1 MVNES
6 RMGIYEYVEN
16 ILTSITENVY
26 LMEEPQEL
34 TEDDTTNGFIVV
46 TVGDLLDASEFRD
59 SAFGYARVFIRCY
72 VPPISRG
79 RLNVAKYKQFEDA
92 INAAINLAAD
102 ADNEGAY
109 WIDED
114 SVVSTDGKDE
124 GNANNTYYMFIK
136 SFIVV
141 VDAEQQN
148 N

>member
-34 TEDDTTNGFIVV
+34 TEDDTTNGFIVI
-46 TVGDLLDASEFRD
+46 TVGDLVDASEFKD
-59 SAFGYARVFIRCY
+59 STFGYARVYIRCY

-79 RLNVAKYKQFEDA
+79 RLDTVKYKQFEDA
-92 INAAINLAAD
+92 INAAVERAAE
-102 ADNEGAY
+102 ADNNGTY

-114 SVVSTDGKDE
+114 SILSSDGKDE
-124 GNANNTYYMFIK
+124 GNANNTFYMFIK
-136 SFIVV
+136 SFIVEI
-141 VDAEQQN
+141 DGEQQN

>member
-6 RMGIYEYVEN
+6 RMGIYEYIEN

-46 TVGDLLDASEFRD
+46 TVGDLIDASEFRD

-79 RLNVAKYKQFEDA
+79 RLDAVKYKQFEDA

-114 SVVSTDGKDE
+114 SVVSTDGKDD
-124 GNANNTYYMFIK
+124 GNANNAYYMFIK

>member
-6 RMGIYEYVEN
+6 RMGIYEYIEN

-46 TVGDLLDASEFRD
+46 TVGDLLDASEFKY
-59 SAFGYARVFIRCY
+59 SAFGYARVYIRCY

-79 RLNVAKYKQFEDA
+79 RLDTVKYKQFEDA
-92 INAAINLAAD
+92 INAAIDHAAE
-102 ADNEGAY
+102 ADNNGTY

-114 SVVSTDGKDE
+114 SLVSTDGKED

>member
-1 MVNES
+1 
-6 RMGIYEYVEN
+6 MGIYEYVEN

-34 TEDDTTNGFIVV
+34 TEDDATNGFIVV
-46 TVGDLLDASEFRD
+46 TVGDLLDASEFKY
-59 SAFGYARVFIRCY
+59 SAFGYARVYIRCY

-79 RLNVAKYKQFEDA
+79 RLDVAKYKQFEDD
-92 INAAINLAAD
+92 INAAIDLATES
-102 ADNEGAY
+102 DNNGTY

-114 SVVSTDGKDE
+114 SIISSDGKDE

-136 SFIVV
+136 SFVVV

>member
-34 TEDDTTNGFIVV
+34 TEDDATNGFIVV
-46 TVGDLLDASEFRD
+46 TVGDLLDASEFKY
-59 SAFGYARVFIRCY
+59 SAFGYARVYIRCY

-79 RLNVAKYKQFEDA
+79 RLDVAKYKQFEDD
-92 INAAINLAAD
+92 INAAIDLATES
-102 ADNEGAY
+102 DNNGTY

-114 SVVSTDGKDE
+114 SIISSDGKDE

-136 SFIVV
+136 SFVVV

>member
-6 RMGIYEYVEN
+6 RMGIYEYIEN

-46 TVGDLLDASEFRD
+46 TVGDLLDASEFKY
-59 SAFGYARVFIRCY
+59 SAFGYARVYIRCY

-79 RLNVAKYKQFEDA
+79 RLDVVKYKQFEDD
-92 INAAINLAAD
+92 INAAIDLATES
-102 ADNEGAY
+102 DNNGTY

-114 SVVSTDGKDE
+114 SIISSDGKDE
-124 GNANNTYYMFIK
+124 GNADNSYYMFIK

>member
-46 TVGDLLDASEFRD
+46 TVGDLIDASEFRD
-59 SAFGYARVFIRCY
+59 SAFGYVRVFIRCY

>member
-1 MVNES
+1 
-6 RMGIYEYVEN
+6 MGIYEYIEN

-46 TVGDLLDASEFRD
+46 TVGDLLDASEFKY
-59 SAFGYARVFIRCY
+59 SAFGYARVYIRCY

-79 RLNVAKYKQFEDA
+79 RLDVVKYEQFEDD
-92 INAAINLAAD
+92 INAAIDRATEL
-102 ADNEGAY
+102 DNNGTY

-114 SVVSTDGKDE
+114 SIISSDGKDE

>member
-46 TVGDLLDASEFRD
+46 TVGDLIDASEFRD

>member
-6 RMGIYEYVEN
+6 RMGIYEYIEN

-46 TVGDLLDASEFRD
+46 TVGDLLDASEFKY
-59 SAFGYARVFIRCY
+59 SAFGYARVYIRCY

-79 RLNVAKYKQFEDA
+79 RLDVAKYKQFEDD
-92 INAAINLAAD
+92 INAAIDLATES
-102 ADNEGAY
+102 DNNGTY

-114 SVVSTDGKDE
+114 SIISSDGKDE
-124 GNANNTYYMFIK
+124 GNADNTYYMFIK

-141 VDAEQQN
+141 IDAEQQN

>member
-6 RMGIYEYVEN
+6 RMGIYEYIEN

-46 TVGDLLDASEFRD
+46 TVGDLLDASEFKY
-59 SAFGYARVFIRCY
+59 SAFGYARVYIRCY

-79 RLNVAKYKQFEDA
+79 RLDVEKYKQFEDD
-92 INAAINLAAD
+92 INAAIDLATES
-102 ADNEGAY
+102 DNNGTY

-114 SVVSTDGKDE
+114 SIISSDGKDE

>member
-6 RMGIYEYVEN
+6 RMGIYEYIEN

-46 TVGDLLDASEFRD
+46 TVGDLIDASEFRD
-59 SAFGYARVFIRCY
+59 SAFGYARVYIRCY

-79 RLNVAKYKQFEDA
+79 RLDVVKYKQFEDD
-92 INAAINLAAD
+92 INAAIDLATES
-102 ADNEGAY
+102 DNNGTY

-114 SVVSTDGKDE
+114 SIISSDGKDE

>member
-46 TVGDLLDASEFRD
+46 TVGDLIDASEFRD

-79 RLNVAKYKQFEDA
+79 RLNVAKYKQFEDT

-124 GNANNTYYMFIK
+124 GNVNNTYYMFIK

>member
-6 RMGIYEYVEN
+6 RMGIYEYIEN

-46 TVGDLLDASEFRD
+46 TVGDLLDASEFKY
-59 SAFGYARVFIRCY
+59 SAFGYARVYIRCY

-79 RLNVAKYKQFEDA
+79 RLDVVKYEQFEDD
-92 INAAINLAAD
+92 INAAIDRATEL
-102 ADNEGAY
+102 DNNGTY

-114 SVVSTDGKDE
+114 SIISSDGKDE

>member
-46 TVGDLLDASEFRD
+46 TVGDLIDASEFRD

-79 RLNVAKYKQFEDA
+79 RLNVAKYKQFEDDV
-92 INAAINLAAD
+92 NAAINLAAD

-114 SVVSTDGKDE
+114 SVVSTDGKDD
-124 GNANNTYYMFIK
+124 GNANNSYYMFIK

>member
-46 TVGDLLDASEFRD
+46 TVGDLIDASEFRD

-79 RLNVAKYKQFEDA
+79 RLNVAKYKQFEDD
-92 INAAINLAAD
+92 INAAIDLATES
-102 ADNEGAY
+102 DNNGTY

-114 SVVSTDGKDE
+114 SIISSDGKDE